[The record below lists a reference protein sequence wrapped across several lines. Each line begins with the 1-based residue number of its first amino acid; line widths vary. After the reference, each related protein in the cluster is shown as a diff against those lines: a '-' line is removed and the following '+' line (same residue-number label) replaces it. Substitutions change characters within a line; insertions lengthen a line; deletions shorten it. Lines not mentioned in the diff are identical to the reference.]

1 MICNVYRPYC
11 NVYSEDPNYDP
22 EKDEIVPL
30 RKCFVYRLSALPG
43 DGVDDKLNFGRAM
56 ATMDNK
62 ASLETAG
69 YKANIFIR
77 YDCVVPDAGLEIK
90 ALTALLCRL
99 PGW

>member
-1 MICNVYRPYC
+1 
-11 NVYSEDPNYDP
+11 
-22 EKDEIVPL
+22 
-30 RKCFVYRLSALPG
+30 
-43 DGVDDKLNFGRAM
+43 M